1 VAPAEGLGILESV
14 TTGRPLAWDR
24 GASIMPTTF
33 QEFLRQKAE
42 GTSSRDRIRHR
53 DEWLGALNRLFDLI
67 RNFLREADPDDLLE
81 IVPYEVQRVEDRLG
95 VYDAPAMKIRLGT
108 DAVDLLP
115 VGRFSIG
122 HLSVHTLR
130 RFQEENGVGET
141 PAGRV
146 DITDGERKY
155 LLLRSMQGDQ
165 DRWFA
170 VDEYSRAA
178 LLDRKHL
185 EAILQDLL
193 S

>member
-1 VAPAEGLGILESV
+1 
-14 TTGRPLAWDR
+14 
-24 GASIMPTTF
+24 MPTTF

-67 RNFLREADPDDLLE
+67 RNFLRQADPDDLLE
-81 IVPYEVQRVEDRLG
+81 IVPYEVQRVENRLG

-122 HLSVHTLR
+122 HLSVHSLGASLGEIGEGDTL
-130 RFQEENGVGET
+130 
-141 PAGRV
+141 AGRV
-146 DITDGERKY
+146 DITNGERKY
-155 LLLRSMQGDQ
+155 LLLRSMEGDQ
-165 DRWFA
+165 ERWFA
-170 VDEYSRAA
+170 VDAYSGAT
-178 LLDRKHL
+178 LLDRERL
-185 EAILQDLL
+185 EEILRDLL